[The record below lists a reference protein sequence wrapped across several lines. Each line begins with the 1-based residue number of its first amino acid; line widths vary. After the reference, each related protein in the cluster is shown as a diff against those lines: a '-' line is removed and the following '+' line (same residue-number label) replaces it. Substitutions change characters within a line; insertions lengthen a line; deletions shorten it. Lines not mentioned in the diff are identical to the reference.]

1 MLLGEKR
8 LTPAEL
14 ASELGVE
21 IRTLTN
27 WRSARKGPAYYAI
40 ARKVFYRASDVE
52 SWIESQ
58 RKETPKQHG
67 STKQKRYME
76 LAPVDTR
83 SGGNRQH
90 RFGGHQTKRE
100 RSQETD
106 GTSA

>member
-8 LTPAEL
+8 LTPAEV

-40 ARKVFYRASDVE
+40 ARNIFYRASDVE

-67 STKQKRYME
+67 SKKQERHMA
-76 LAPVDTR
+76 LALADSRPR
-83 SGGNRQH
+83 GQREH
-90 RFGGHQTKRE
+90 RFGGYQTKRE
-100 RSQETD
+100 RGPETS
-106 GTSA
+106 GTGA